1 MKGQILVTMAALSG
15 LVALGAPAARAQSE
29 IDPDHFELSNVEP
42 FDKAQRSAS
51 SAATPARFEGKVRL
65 AYIVHGNST
74 SLRAG
79 GDGARAG
86 SEHKIVSR
94 TARQDGKA
102 FMQGRVEKKAR
113 GQRTTA
119 RGSVIREK
127 LETGSVVRP
136 AIAS

>member
-42 FDKAQRSAS
+42 FDKAQRGAS
-51 SAATPARFEGKVRL
+51 REAARFEGKVRL
-65 AYIVHGNST
+65 AYIVHGNS
-74 SLRAG
+74 LRAG
-79 GDGARAG
+79 GDGARGA

-94 TARQDGKA
+94 TASQDGKA
-102 FMQGRVEKKAR
+102 LMPGGVQKKAR

-127 LETGSVVRP
+127 LETESAARP
-136 AIAS
+136 ASAS

>member
-42 FDKAQRSAS
+42 FDKAQHSAS
-51 SAATPARFEGKVRL
+51 SAATPTRFDGKVRL

-74 SLRAG
+74 RLRAG
-79 GDGARAG
+79 GDGVRGG

-94 TARQDGKA
+94 TASQDGKA
-102 FMQGRVEKKAR
+102 TMPGRVRKNAPALKTSAP
-113 GQRTTA
+113 GL
-119 RGSVIREK
+119 VIREK
-127 LETGSVVRP
+127 FETGSVVRP